1 MSWAPRVAHARR
13 PWWDALRRV
22 PLFFCALLAA
32 TGALAGDWREAD
44 IRQSRTEARACAID
58 GDPGSLVRSDLVLA
72 VLAGGQDLRLLEAGS
87 LTPRA
92 RCQLPQAL
100 QGTPL
105 RSPDGRYLYLATDAG
120 WLLRIDLQQVAGPA
134 LQVRTGLQLT
144 GLALSA
150 DGQWL
155 LAGHAEPHDL
165 VLLDAQLAP
174 VRLYRTAT
182 LDGRRSSAVSG
193 VWHAP
198 ARKSFLVGLREL
210 PEIWELSYDP
220 AAAPIYDGLVHDYR
234 MAEAIASAGF
244 LGVRRTLL
252 EQAVQIVRG
261 DATLRHLLV
270 IPAARTDPALD
281 VINMDIRRRTV
292 SRRLP
297 AWPLASG
304 AAFDNGKRHWLALLT
319 RDEGAVLLL
328 DSQTWQLHPEL
339 LPPLRDV
346 VAIRAH
352 PAAPHLWLQHAR
364 GDRLTLLDT
373 ADLRRGTPLR
383 TAGSPW
389 VDLAFSAGGRQVVL
403 ATAGAQGDL
412 SVRDSRTLQELQRV
426 PLPQVQA
433 VYGLDAPDAP

>member
-1 MSWAPRVAHARR
+1 MSLASRVAHARP
-13 PWWDALRRV
+13 PWWDALWRV
-22 PLFFCALLAA
+22 PLFFCVLLAA
-32 TGALAGDWREAD
+32 TGVLAGDWRESD
-44 IRQSRTEARACAID
+44 IRQSRTEAQACVID
-58 GDPGSLVRSDLVLA
+58 GEPGSLVHSDLVLA
-72 VLAGGQDLRLLEAGS
+72 VLTGRQELRLLEAGS

-100 QGTPL
+100 LGAPL
-105 RSPDGRYLYLATDAG
+105 RSPDGRYLYLATHAG
-120 WLLRIDLQQVAGPA
+120 WLLRIDLQQAAGPA
-134 LQVRTGLQLT
+134 LQVRTGLQLK

-150 DGQWL
+150 DGHWL
-155 LAGHAEPHDL
+155 LAGHAEPHSL
-165 VLLDAQLAP
+165 VLLDAQLVP

-182 LDGRRSSAVSG
+182 LDGRSSSAVSG

-244 LGVRRTLL
+244 LGVRRTPL
-252 EQAVQIVRG
+252 EEAVQIVRG

-270 IPAARTDPALD
+270 IPTATTDPALD

-304 AAFDNGKRHWLALLT
+304 ATFDNEQDHWLALLT

-328 DSQTWQLHPEL
+328 DTKTWQLHPEL

-346 VAIRAH
+346 VAIHAH
-352 PAAPHLWLQHAR
+352 PTAPQLWLRHAR
-364 GDRLTLLDT
+364 GDRLTLLAT
-373 ADLRRGTPLR
+373 ADLRHSATLR
-383 TAGSPW
+383 APGAPW
-389 VDLAFSAGGRQVVL
+389 VDLAFSADGRQVVL
-403 ATAGAQGDL
+403 ATAGVQGEL

-426 PLPQVQA
+426 PLPHVQA
-433 VYGLDAPDAP
+433 LYALDAPGAP